1 MNDSTTIKKIFNL
14 KTIAVVGMSPKSE
27 RPSHYVALY
36 LRDNGYTIIPVNP
49 GQTEIAGETCYP
61 SLKDIPVPVDIV
73 DVFRRSEHVMPIAEA
88 AIDIGAKAL
97 WLQDNVINE
106 EAARLAEEKG
116 LFVVMN
122 DCMMRRHRQRQ

>member
-1 MNDSTTIKKIFNL
+1 M
-14 KTIAVVGMSPKSE
+14 
-27 RPSHYVALY
+27 
-36 LRDNGYTIIPVNP
+36 
-49 GQTEIAGETCYP
+49 
-61 SLKDIPVPVDIV
+61 